1 MPLQLLDNTE
11 EVRKVQSAMAVLN
24 RISPILQTPALMR
37 QHLEN
42 RRYSQA
48 LKTFRRVLVV
58 DDTCRVDL
66 LNKVKAQ
73 AEDCVRQARRDLE
86 RRLAKDGV
94 LEEDLLDGIRDLGEV
109 LELDVSASGPRK
121 AGEGED
127 DGIFDIGGSVI
138 KVREYPPALA
148 CLLLQAALFSQKV
161 KGLVKSA
168 MDVSQRIFS
177 GESLSRVQTAETDMG
192 AADDIGFETSHSPA
206 KGATNQQ
213 WKYDLLDSRVL
224 STIEAVRLARFWL
237 PRLVRVGQAARED
250 EKRKAARL
258 GVKAK
263 RTKASGNE
271 FLNSFEVFL
280 TNIVP
285 SMMTLLEHAAFC
297 ALGSTTRAGGKEITM
312 TYGKNANEKLRAIIR
327 SPLPPAQSNKVGKEI
342 ADFVEIISQNSGGA
356 NSLRPESNTSM
367 FQLSPLDECKTFA
380 ESAVITIEKRR
391 CIYAFDV
398 CARGGSNRASGSG
411 KFDADALLNCLRNLH
426 EQLSRPDQCASEV
439 EKGCELVVRRCCEG
453 LASYV
458 RDRGDNARLAAVSEC
473 ADMISFR
480 INEIVTAVAKLTTNH
495 EAVQEI
501 IMEDIV
507 GLESAMFEE
516 YLENIRQTVS
526 GSVRIGWLDQDI
538 APNKDESAQTFPS
551 YLSASLLAI
560 VRCRAQVEQAL
571 GDRVRHVE
579 AVTYQTLAMTTVSE
593 GVVEGIC
600 KEVTKRKLNLKVRQA
615 DTLANE
621 LEFLRNTLKKF
632 LGKETVDKLG
642 ATLHMVSSKAGRG
655 RDYQGGPDGLAAL
668 EELER
673 LGRVYCLCLQGD

>member
-1 MPLQLLDNTE
+1 M
-11 EVRKVQSAMAVLN
+11 QSAMAVLN

-58 DDTCRVDL
+58 DDTCRIEL
-66 LNKVKAQ
+66 LNRVKAQ

-86 RRLAKDGV
+86 RRLAKDSV
-94 LEEDLLDGIRDLGEV
+94 PEEDLLDGVRDLGEL
-109 LELDVSASGPRK
+109 LELDVSAKARK
-121 AGEGED
+121 GGDHAED
-127 DGIFDIGGSVI
+127 DGIFDIGGGII
-138 KVREYPPALA
+138 KVRDHPPALA
-148 CLLLQAALFSQKV
+148 CLLLQTAHFSYKV
-161 KGLVKSA
+161 KLMVRAA
-168 MDVSQRIFS
+168 METSSRIFS
-177 GESLSRVQTAETDMG
+177 GESLSKSQTTDAEMSGTD
-192 AADDIGFETSHSPA
+192 DLGFGNGQSA
-206 KGATNQQ
+206 GKGTNNQQ
-213 WKYDLLDSRVL
+213 WKYDVLDARVL
-224 STIEAVRLARFWL
+224 STIEAVRLARVWL

-258 GVKAK
+258 GVKLK
-263 RTKASGNE
+263 RGKNTPNE
-271 FLNSFEVFL
+271 SLTSFEVFL
-280 TNIVP
+280 TNVAP
-285 SMMTLLEHAAFC
+285 SMMSLLEHAAFC
-297 ALGSTTRAGGKEITM
+297 ALGSTTRSGGKELTM
-312 TYGKNANEKLRAIIR
+312 TFGKNANDKLRAILR

-342 ADFVEIISQNSGGA
+342 ADLVEIISQNSGGA
-356 NSLRPESNTSM
+356 NSLRPDSNTSM

-398 CARGGSNRASGSG
+398 CARAGANRASGSG
-411 KFDADALLNCLRNLH
+411 KFDADALLNCLRNLT
-426 EQLSRPDQCASEV
+426 EQLSRPDQCSAEV

-458 RDRGDNARLAAVSEC
+458 RDRGDNARLAAVAEC
-473 ADMISFR
+473 ADMIAFKITEVVST
-480 INEIVTAVAKLTTNH
+480 VTKLTKNH
-495 EAVQEI
+495 EAVQDI
-501 IMEDIV
+501 ILEDVV

-526 GSVRIGWLDQDI
+526 GSVRIGWLDQESGQTS
-538 APNKDESAQTFPS
+538 DESAQTFPS

-571 GDRVRHVE
+571 GDRIRHVE
-579 AVTYQTLAMTTVSE
+579 GVPYQNLSMGTVAE

-621 LEFLRNTLKKF
+621 LEFLRNTLKRF
-632 LGKETVDKLG
+632 LGKDTMEKLE
-642 ATLHMVSSKAGRG
+642 ATLHMVCSKAGRG

-673 LGRVYCLCLQGD
+673 LGRVYVLCLGD

>member
-1 MPLQLLDNTE
+1 
-11 EVRKVQSAMAVLN
+11 MAVLN

-48 LKTFRRVLVV
+48 LKTYRRVLVV
-58 DDTCRVDL
+58 DDTCRIDL

-94 LEEDLLDGIRDLGEV
+94 QEEDLLDGIRDLGEV
-109 LELDVSASGPRK
+109 LELDVSAAQRKSGE
-121 AGEGED
+121 AED
-127 DGIFDIGGSVI
+127 DGIVDIGGSVI
-138 KVREYPPALA
+138 KVREHPPALA
-148 CLLLQAALFSQKV
+148 CLLLQAAHFSQKV
-161 KGLVKSA
+161 KSMIKEA
-168 MDVSQRIFS
+168 METSQRIFS
-177 GESLSRVQTAETDMG
+177 GESLTRAQTTETDLG
-192 AADDIGFETSHSPA
+192 GPDDIGFGTGHSPA
-206 KGATNQQ
+206 KGASNQQ
-213 WKYDLLDSRVL
+213 WKYDVLDARVL
-224 STIEAVRLARFWL
+224 STIEAIRLARFWL
-237 PRLVRVGQAARED
+237 PRLVRVGQVARED

-258 GVKAK
+258 GLKIKRAK
-263 RTKASGNE
+263 TPAHE

-280 TNIVP
+280 TNTVP
-285 SMMTLLEHAAFC
+285 SMMALLEHAAFC
-297 ALGSTTRAGGKEITM
+297 ALGSTTRAGGKEIKM
-312 TYGKNANEKLRAIIR
+312 SYGQNANDKLRAIIR
-327 SPLPPAQSNKVGKEI
+327 SPLPPAQSNKVGKEL
-342 ADFVEIISQNSGGA
+342 ADVVDIISQSSGQA
-356 NSLRPESNTSM
+356 NSLRPESSTSM

-380 ESAVITIEKRR
+380 ESAVIAIEKRR

-398 CARGGSNRASGSG
+398 CARAGSNRASGSG
-411 KFDADALLNCLRNLH
+411 KFDADALLNCLRNLN
-426 EQLSRPDQCASEV
+426 EQLSRPDQCSAEV

-473 ADMISFR
+473 ADMIAFK
-480 INEIVTAVAKLTTNH
+480 IDEVVTAVMKLTNNH
-495 EAVQEI
+495 EAVHEI
-501 IMEDIV
+501 IMEDVV

-516 YLENIRQTVS
+516 FLENIRQTVS
-526 GSVRIGWLDQDI
+526 GSVRIGWLDQDVP
-538 APNKDESAQTFPS
+538 PNKDESAQTFPS
-551 YLSASLLAI
+551 YMSASLLAI

-579 AVTYQTLAMTTVSE
+579 GVTYQTLAMTTVSE

-621 LEFLRNTLKKF
+621 LEFLRNTLRRF

-642 ATLHMVSSKAGRG
+642 STLHMVSSKAGRG